1 MPALN
6 LSPVEIKAFVPA
18 VDYARSKDFYTAI
31 GFICASDEGDVAYFH
46 RGECAFLLQN
56 FNVPA
61 HTANFMMHLL
71 VENVDDW
78 HRHLADERIAER
90 FGVRI
95 GPLEDQPWGMRDFAL
110 FDPSGVLWRIAMN
123 TPRPPSAP

>member
-1 MPALN
+1 MPAPP
-6 LSPVEIKAFVPA
+6 LSTVEIKAFVPA
-18 VDYARSKDFYTAI
+18 LDHARSKAFYTAI
-31 GFICASDEGDVAYFH
+31 GFICASDEGGVAYFH
-46 RGECAFLLQN
+46 QGPCAFLLQN
-56 FNVPA
+56 FHVPA

-71 VENVDDW
+71 VENVDAW
-78 HRHLADERIAER
+78 HRHLAAERIAER

-123 TPRPPSAP
+123 LPRQGAA